1 MIGDD
6 EGMECDGLWDGEAWN
21 ISEVEVV
28 GIVGVGEVG
37 DVKVILNGFWI
48 VGETFKVARSGWRWL
63 SGLLSR

>member
-21 ISEVEVV
+21 IAEVEVV

-37 DVKVILNGFWI
+37 NDLERVLDRRRDVQGCQERL
-48 VGETFKVARSGWRWL
+48 EVAEWL
-63 SGLLSR
+63 SR

>member
-1 MIGDD
+1 VIGDD

-21 ISEVEVV
+21 IAEVEVV

-37 DVKVILNGFWI
+37 DDLERFWI

-63 SGLLSR
+63 SG